1 MDILQ
6 YAFFQNALWG
16 ILLIS
21 VTGAII
27 GTYIVTRRMV
37 FITGGITH
45 ASFGGL
51 GIGYY
56 MGINP
61 TLSALVFAILS
72 AFGVEWLARGKQVRE
87 DSAIAV
93 FWALGMAIG
102 IIFIFLTP
110 GYTPGL
116 SEFLFGNILT
126 ITSTDI
132 LIFTL
137 FAALLLLFVLLF
149 YRPILYAAFDGD
161 FARTQGIR
169 VTTINACMTFFIA
182 IDVVLSIRLI
192 GIMLLISI
200 LSLPQMI
207 AELFCSRYKQMM
219 FLSML
224 ISFVCGVAGLVIST
238 FINVPTGASIVFTLV
253 VVYAVAKICNR
264 MVMAGQR
271 KKQLRKAAEQ

>member
-126 ITSTDI
+126 ITGTDI

-149 YRPILYAAFDGD
+149 YRPILYAAFDSD

-264 MVMAGQR
+264 MVMDGQR
-271 KKQLRKAAEQ
+271 KKRLRKAAEQ